1 MKISNIFKAHEKQ
14 SKKPTKGEA
23 IFIMISCF
31 LIATLC
37 VVASIVFM
45 EDDNYER
52 SECKY
57 VETHFVSYETHSN
70 RTGKAG
76 RTWHAVIY
84 CIDGNKYEFD
94 TTSFN
99 RELKKSLSAL
109 YYGQPVSM
117 LLEPKENGK
126 ILEFSANGE
135 VIVSFEQSM
144 DRLSGQR
151 ILALGLG
158 VAFYAL
164 SAYGLYHIIRIGK
177 EKRSRKSYDP
187 EV

>member
-1 MKISNIFKAHEKQ
+1 MKISNIFKSHEKE
-14 SKKPTKGEA
+14 SKKPSKGEA
-23 IFIMISCF
+23 IFIMISSF

-37 VVASIVFM
+37 VVASLVFM
-45 EDDNYER
+45 EDDCYER
-52 SECKY
+52 SECTY

-70 RTGKAG
+70 RAGKAG

-117 LLEPKENGK
+117 LLEPKDNGK
-126 ILEFSANGE
+126 ILEFSASGE
-135 VIVSFEQSM
+135 VIVSFEESM
-144 DRLSGQR
+144 DRVSGQR
-151 ILALGLG
+151 ILALCLG

-164 SAYGLYHIIRIGK
+164 SVYGLYHTIRTVK
-177 EKRSRKSYDP
+177 EKNIRKSYDP